1 MPSIRL
7 CPSIL
12 NADYSRLDEEIA
24 RVAAGSDYLHLDI
37 MDNIFV
43 PNQTLTWPQSLSII
57 SQSPLPVDA
66 HLMVAD
72 PQIQGPLFAEAGCAS
87 VTFHFE
93 AANNPRSIISDIRSH
108 GTRVGLAIKP
118 NTDFDQ
124 VRDLISEI
132 DMLLVMT
139 VEPGFGGQAFM
150 EEMMPKLSK
159 ARSYIS
165 TIPTPHPWIQVDG
178 GISPKTI
185 SMAAKNG
192 ADTFVAGSAVFNAD
206 DPLEVLLQ
214 LRLLAS
220 NFGA

>member
-43 PNQTLTWPQSLSII
+43 PNQTFTWPQSLSII

-93 AANNPRSIISDIRSH
+93 AANNPRSIISDIRSN